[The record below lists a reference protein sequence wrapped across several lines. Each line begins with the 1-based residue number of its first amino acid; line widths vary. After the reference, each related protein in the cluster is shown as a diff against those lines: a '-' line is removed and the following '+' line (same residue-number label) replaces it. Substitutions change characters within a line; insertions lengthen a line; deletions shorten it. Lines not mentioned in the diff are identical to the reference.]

1 MPKGSGGFCGAAAG
15 IEKMPDKRTWMIAG
29 LGNPGTTY
37 RDTRHNIGFRALEQ
51 VAAAFSIPLE
61 KTKFQTRFGRGRI
74 DGVEAILVQP
84 LAYMNNSGPPVR
96 SLADYYKIPG
106 RDMLVIHDDLDLAF
120 GRIKIKE
127 KGGHGGHNGLRSLMS
142 AFGGGDFARLR
153 IGIGRP
159 VDERS
164 VTDHVLSRH
173 TIEEDELL
181 GQILDRAQKAVEV
194 ILTKGLTVGMNRFN
208 DRQLLI

>member
-1 MPKGSGGFCGAAAG
+1 
-15 IEKMPDKRTWMIAG
+15 MPDKRTWLIAG
-29 LGNPGTTY
+29 LGNPGRDY
-37 RDTRHNIGFRALEQ
+37 RDTRHNLGFRVLEQ
-51 VAAAFSIPLE
+51 VASAYSIPIN
-61 KTKFQTRFGRGRI
+61 KSKFQTQYGRGSI
-74 DGVEAILVQP
+74 EGVKAILAQP
-84 LAYMNNSGPPVR
+84 LAFMNKSGPPVR
-96 SLADYYKIPG
+96 SLADFFKIPG
-106 RDMLVIHDDLDLAF
+106 RDLLVIHDDLDLAF

-173 TIEEDELL
+173 TIEEDEML

>member
-1 MPKGSGGFCGAAAG
+1 
-15 IEKMPDKRTWMIAG
+15 MPDKRTWLIAG
-29 LGNPGTTY
+29 LGNPGRAY
-37 RDTRHNIGFRALEQ
+37 SDTRHNLGFRVLEQ
-51 VAAAFSIPLE
+51 VAAAYSIPID
-61 KTKFQTRFGRGRI
+61 KSKFQTQYGRGRI
-74 DGVEAILVQP
+74 EGVNAILAQP
-84 LAYMNNSGPPVR
+84 LAFMNNSGPPVR
-96 SLADYYKIPG
+96 SLADFFKIPG
-106 RDMLVIHDDLDLAF
+106 RDLLVIHDDLDLAF
-120 GRIKIKE
+120 GRVKIKE

-173 TIEEDELL
+173 SIEEDEML